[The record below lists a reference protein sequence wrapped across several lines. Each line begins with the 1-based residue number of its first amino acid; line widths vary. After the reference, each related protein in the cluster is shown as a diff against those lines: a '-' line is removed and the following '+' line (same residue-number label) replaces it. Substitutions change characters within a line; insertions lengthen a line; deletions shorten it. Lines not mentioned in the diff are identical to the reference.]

1 MSCSKEEIERK
12 RLAALQKRQNKVSV
26 ISNQSGSPG
35 NSSLNPGSPISSNNL
50 RSSPNIVNGHRTYFH
65 PYKRSETSNPENI
78 SISKVV
84 SGTLYLISED
94 RFEVNPSEFCPPL
107 ISIFKSIASR
117 NYGKFMLFAS

>member
-26 ISNQSGSPG
+26 KSNQPGSPG
-35 NSSLNPGSPISSNNL
+35 NSSLSPGSPISSNYL
-50 RSSPNIVNGHRTYFH
+50 RSGPNIVNGHRTFFH
-65 PYKRSETSNPENI
+65 PYKRPETSNPENI

-107 ISIFKSIASR
+107 ISIFKSITSR
-117 NYGKFMLFAS
+117 NYGKFILFAS